1 MNKVTE
7 EELQKNNYQYMDH
20 CYNGTKLGEKSIEV
34 YVKEEQ
40 LQDEYATVIMRKDIF
55 ADIVAK
61 LLNYEHLLWSI
72 NGGEGPKDVA
82 WDVGDLYEVVHDCI
96 TDAGYKVYERDND
109 NTPKDCKLE
118 DCYVI

>member
-1 MNKVTE
+1 MITE

-20 CYNGTKLGEKSIEV
+20 CYNSTKLGAKSIEA
-34 YVKEEQ
+34 YVKKEQ
-40 LQDEYATVIMRKDIF
+40 LQDEYATVTMPKGMF

-61 LLNYEHLLWSI
+61 LLNYEHVLWKT
-72 NGGEGPKDVA
+72 NGGEGERDNA
-82 WDVGDLYEVVHDCI
+82 WDIGDLYEAIHDCI